1 MITIQVPDA
10 AGKIIKQLNTHG
22 FEAYAVGGCVRDS
35 LLGRVPKDWDITT
48 SAKPEQVKQI
58 FLRTVDTGILHGT
71 VTVLMEHEAYEVT
84 TYRIDGEYEDGRH
97 PKSVEFTGNL
107 LEDLKRRDFTI
118 NAMAYSERDGLVDAF
133 GGAMDLSAGIIRCVG
148 NPMDRFHE
156 DALRILRA
164 IRFSAQLG
172 FRIEEET
179 NKAITAIAPNMEK
192 VSKERIAVELTK
204 LLLSDYPEQ
213 MKAVF
218 ESGIAPYVSE
228 HFSTAERGLF
238 ELEKL
243 KRLPSSK
250 HVRWSGFLRFLDQ
263 KEAAE
268 ILKELK
274 LDNDT
279 TDQVRI
285 LTGLWK
291 TEIPALKPEIRKV
304 MSRIK
309 ISLFEDL
316 LSFQNVFLNGPY
328 LEQLKTVRQYAGE
341 IINDGDC
348 IHLKDMAVTGRDL
361 MEAGIKPGPKMG
373 EILEALFDEVIKN
386 PENNNREYL
395 LNYSKDL
402 P

>member
-1 MITIQVPDA
+1 MTIQVPDA

-58 FLRTVDTGILHGT
+58 FSRTVDTGILHGT

-118 NAMAYSERDGLVDAF
+118 NAMAYSDRDGLVDAF

-172 FRIEEET
+172 FHIEEET

-373 EILEALFDEVIKN
+373 EILESLFDEVIKN

>member
-1 MITIQVPDA
+1 
-10 AGKIIKQLNTHG
+10 
-22 FEAYAVGGCVRDS
+22 
-35 LLGRVPKDWDITT
+35 
-48 SAKPEQVKQI
+48 
-58 FLRTVDTGILHGT
+58 
-71 VTVLMEHEAYEVT
+71 
-84 TYRIDGEYEDGRH
+84 
-97 PKSVEFTGNL
+97 
-107 LEDLKRRDFTI
+107 
-118 NAMAYSERDGLVDAF
+118 MAYSDRDGLVDAF

-179 NKAITAIAPNMEK
+179 NKAISAIAPNMEK

-218 ESGIAPYVSE
+218 ESGIAPYVSQ

-263 KEAAE
+263 KEAAG

-279 TDQVRI
+279 MDQVRI

-304 MSRIK
+304 MSSIK
-309 ISLFEDL
+309 TSLFEDL
-316 LSFQNVFLNGPY
+316 LTFKV
-328 LEQLKTVRQYAGE
+328 
-341 IINDGDC
+341 
-348 IHLKDMAVTGRDL
+348 
-361 MEAGIKPGPKMG
+361 
-373 EILEALFDEVIKN
+373 
-386 PENNNREYL
+386 
-395 LNYSKDL
+395 YS
-402 P
+402 